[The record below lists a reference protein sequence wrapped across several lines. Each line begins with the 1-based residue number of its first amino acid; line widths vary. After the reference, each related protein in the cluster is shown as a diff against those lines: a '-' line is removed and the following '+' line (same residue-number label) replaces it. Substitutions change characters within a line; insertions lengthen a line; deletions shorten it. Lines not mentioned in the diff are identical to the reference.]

1 MKKRILFVDDEPR
14 VLEGLEDLL
23 ARHRRKW
30 EMGFAPGGAAALERM
45 RQTPYDV
52 IVTDM
57 RMPEMDG
64 ATLLRI
70 VKDEHPETVR
80 FVLSGHSEME
90 ATMRTVPV
98 AHQFLHKPCDADILE
113 KAVERACDLQSITN
127 DEGIR
132 KVVGKLQRLPS
143 LPTVYAALQR
153 TLADERSGAKDVARI
168 IEQDI
173 GMSAKVLQLV
183 NSAFFGLGRRIT
195 TILDAVVYL
204 GSGMVQKIVL
214 ATEVF
219 KSGGSA
225 KYGGL
230 SLEALRDHSVLT
242 ASIAQRI
249 LSSDK
254 KQAEDAWAAGLL
266 HDVGK
271 LVLASEMPDH
281 LTGAMALATK
291 TGQTLW
297 QAEQEL
303 YAVSH
308 AEVGAYLLGLWG
320 LPYPIV
326 EAVAN
331 HHMPER
337 VQHPGLDVVT
347 AVHVANALAL
357 ECTPGGEAASQAAL
371 NSDYITGLGIAHHLP
386 RWRESAQE
394 LACQRSTA

>member
-1 MKKRILFVDDEPR
+1 MKKRILFVDDEPK

-30 EMGFAPGGAAALERM
+30 EMCFAPGGAAALERM
-45 RQTPYDV
+45 RQSPFDV

-70 VKDEHPETVR
+70 VKDDHPGTVR

-113 KAVERACDLQSITN
+113 KAVERACDLQSITS
-127 DEGIR
+127 DVGIR

-153 TLADERSGAKDVARI
+153 TLADEKSGAKDVARI

-219 KSGGSA
+219 KASKPGSC
-225 KYGGL
+225 GGL
-230 SLEALRDHSVLT
+230 SIEALRDHSVLT
-242 ASIAQRI
+242 AGIAQRI
-249 LSSDK
+249 LGADRK
-254 KQAEDAWAAGLL
+254 LAEDAWAAGLL

-271 LVLASEMPDH
+271 LVLASELPDH
-281 LTGAMALATK
+281 LTSAMALAAK
-291 TGQTLW
+291 TGQTPW
-297 QAEQEL
+297 QAEQKI
-303 YAVSH
+303 YGVSH

-326 EAVAN
+326 EAVAY

-337 VQHPGLDVVT
+337 VQQPSLDVLT
-347 AVHVANALAL
+347 AVHVANVLAH
-357 ECTPGGEAASQAAL
+357 ECGPGGEAAAEAAL
-371 NSDYITGLGIAHHLP
+371 NSDYVAGLGLAHRLP
-386 RWRESAQE
+386 CWRESAQD
-394 LACQRSTA
+394 LACRRSTS